1 MFDNSELARL
11 NSFKDRKCVKNV
23 KIKYMQTSEVKLT

>member
-1 MFDNSELARL
+1 MSDNSELARL

-23 KIKYMQTSEVKLT
+23 QINVRLML

>member
-23 KIKYMQTSEVKLT
+23 KGGFYKFTE